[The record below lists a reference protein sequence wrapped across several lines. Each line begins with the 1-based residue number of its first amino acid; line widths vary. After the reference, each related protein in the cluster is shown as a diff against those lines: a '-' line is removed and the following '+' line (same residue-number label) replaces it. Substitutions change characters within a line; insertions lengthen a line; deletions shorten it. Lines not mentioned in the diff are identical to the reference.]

1 MKRTVFLLAVFTWS
15 FFWTLSEQVH
25 AHSWAVYWYVCGSD
39 LERRMGGAT
48 ADIAEAL
55 NAKLSDDVVVV
66 LQTGG
71 TKKWQNEVI
80 SSKNLERYLIDKEDM
95 HHLASLPQA
104 SMGDSATLADFLRF
118 CHEHY
123 PADHAI
129 LIIWDHGGGSVHE
142 LALDENFNDD
152 GLTLK
157 ELRAA
162 LEKTWTPNEK
172 HPPLEIIGFDACLM
186 ATLDVANV
194 AHGFARY
201 MVASEDM
208 VPGNGWEYKRFLS
221 ELAQNSSMDG
231 AALGKCICDTYMTGC
246 EEADTAESVTL
257 SVTDLSR
264 LPQINA
270 AWDRLGLEV
279 AKAVKNDRG
288 FYAVMG
294 RHANAAENY
303 HNSKTSGYSNMV
315 DMGDYLRRMQSH
327 FDQHVEIAMRALQ
340 EAITYRVN
348 GTYRKSSGL
357 SFYYPLDG
365 GKSYEAMLDHGCVT
379 AFLILQGLQLGK
391 IDREMARSRL
401 MAIATALDAVPGTAV
416 AVGEPIPQPEN
427 PPEAPDTTTADQW
440 STFATAGVQG
450 VLATL
455 QPLEQLD
462 ISSLEDAPLS
472 ISAQG
477 DATLTLGPEKIKFI
491 SAVYFYLA
499 FYSEEDDIIVFLG
512 KDGDVQADWEQGIF
526 RDNYRNTWAA
536 LDGHQLFLDIMYMD
550 EEKYRYN
557 VPVKLNGDR
566 VYLDIIYDFNTST
579 YKLLGARN
587 ILNGDIPDKFLRKLK
602 AGDAI
607 TTIFPYM
614 RISSADDD
622 MEEMELESFTLTET
636 STVVDADLGDGNF
649 VYMFEMNDVQ
659 GNTALSQ
666 MASIEVKDGQITIAA
681 EDDE

>member
-1 MKRTVFLLAVFTWS
+1 
-15 FFWTLSEQVH
+15 
-25 AHSWAVYWYVCGSD
+25 
-39 LERRMGGAT
+39 ERRMGGAT
-48 ADIAEAL
+48 LDLAEAV
-55 NAKLSDDVVVV
+55 NAKLGDDVIVV

-80 SSKNLERYLIDKEDM
+80 SSKKLERYVIDKEDM

-104 SMGDSATLADFLRF
+104 SMGNSETLASFLRF
-118 CHEHY
+118 CREKY

-142 LALDENFNDD
+142 LAIDENFNDD
-152 GLTLK
+152 GLTLN
-157 ELRAA
+157 ELRTA
-162 LEKTWTPNEK
+162 LENAWTPDEK

-194 AHGFARY
+194 VHGFARY
-201 MVASEDM
+201 MVASEDV
-208 VPGNGWEYKRFLS
+208 VPGNGWEYKGFLTA
-221 ELAQNSSMDG
+221 LAQNTSMD
-231 AALGKCICDTYMTGC
+231 AEELGRHICDTYMAGC
-246 EEADTAESVTL
+246 KEEDSEDSATM

-264 LPQINA
+264 LPQVNA
-270 AWDRLGLEV
+270 AWNRLGLE
-279 AKAVKNDRG
+279 AARAVKNNNG

-303 HNSKTSGYSNMV
+303 SNSKTSGYSNMV
-315 DMGDYLRRMQSH
+315 DMGDYINHLKSNLPQNS
-327 FDQHVEIAMRALQ
+327 QYALDALHN
-340 EAITYRVN
+340 AIIYKVN
-348 GTYRKSSGL
+348 GTYRKSSSGL

-365 GKSYEAMLDHGCVT
+365 GKSYKAMLSRGLKT
-379 AFLILQGLQLGK
+379 SFLILQGLQLNK
-391 IDREMARSRL
+391 IDRETARRQFT
-401 MAIATALDAVPGTAV
+401 AIASTLQEAPGTAV
-416 AVGEPIPQPEN
+416 ATGEPLPPAWSSPQV
-427 PPEAPDTTTADQW
+427 PDTSPGSQW
-440 STFATAGVQG
+440 SIFTASGAQA
-450 VLATL
+450 VLASL

-462 ISSLEDAPLS
+462 ISSLEDAPLT

-477 DATLTLGPEKIKFI
+477 DATLTLGPEKTKFL

-499 FYSEEDDIIVFLG
+499 LYSKEDEVVVILG
-512 KDGDVQADWEQGIF
+512 KDGDIQADWEHGIF

-536 LDGHQLFLDIMYMD
+536 LDGHQLYLDITHMD

-557 VPVKLNGDR
+557 VPAKLNGER
-566 VYLDIIYDFNTST
+566 VFLDIIYSFETKS

-587 ILNGDIPDKFLRKLK
+587 ILEGDIPDKFLRKVK
-602 AGDAI
+602 VGDEI
-607 TTIFPYM
+607 TTIFPFM
-614 RISSADDD
+614 RINAEDD
-622 MEEMELESFTLTET
+622 EIEELELET
-636 STVVDADLGDGNF
+636 FKLSESSTIEDADLGDGNF